1 MKIFLAG
8 PHWFG
13 NLTEYCAR
21 ALEKLGCNVK
31 VFYSTDTT
39 KKLFVE
45 KVAERI
51 PYIPYTFTGTIK
63 NRLSIEVYNKKVS
76 IINQDFIDE
85 ALLFSPDVILVISSS
100 GNKILPEFLGRLKQK
115 LDIPLVTWFGDDP
128 LRFYQETKNVLHYD
142 YLFTADPSLIAQ
154 LRLITKNPIEYLPAA
169 ADPDIFKP
177 VKLTDDEIAQFE
189 CDIGFVGAASSG
201 DGGGVM
207 RAKILESISS
217 YNLKIYG
224 DPDWKRLYK
233 DFPFLKSAFQGRIL
247 PVQETN
253 KLFNAAKIVM
263 NIHHP
268 QNKYWASIRTFEI
281 GASGAFQLA
290 DMRKGIEDLFKLN
303 EEIVCYSSIQELRE
317 LVDYYLRHSEER
329 IAIAQRL
336 REKILQQHTY
346 QHRMRTILNCIKQ

>member
-13 NLTEYCAR
+13 NFTEYCAS
-21 ALEKLGCNVK
+21 ALKKLGCNTK
-31 VFYSTDTT
+31 VFFSN
-39 KKLFVE
+39 KPIRESLEE
-45 KVAERI
+45 KIEKSI
-51 PYIPYTFTGTIK
+51 PYIPHTFTGTIK
-63 NRLSIEVYNKKVS
+63 DILSRRIDKKRV
-76 IINQDFIDE
+76 IAINQGFINE
-85 ALLFSPDVILVISSS
+85 ALSFSPDVILVISST
-100 GNKILPEFLGRLKQK
+100 GNKILPESIDRLKQK
-115 LDIPLVTWFGDDP
+115 IDVPIVAWFGDDP
-128 LRFYQETKNVLHYD
+128 LRFYQETKNILHYD
-142 YLFTADPSLIAQ
+142 YLFTGDPTLIAQ
-154 LRLITKNPIEYLPAA
+154 LKLITKNPVEYLPAA

-177 VKLTDDEIAQFE
+177 VKLTDKEIADFG
-189 CDIGFVGAASSG
+189 CDIGFVGAASSA
-201 DGGGVM
+201 DGGGLM
-207 RAKILESISS
+207 RAKILETLSS

-224 DPDWKRLYK
+224 DPDWKQLYK

-290 DMRKGIEDLFKLN
+290 DARKGIEDLFKLN
-303 EEIVCYSSIQELRE
+303 EEIVCYRSLPELRE
-317 LVDYYLRHSEER
+317 LVDYYLGHPEER

-336 REKILQQHTY
+336 RKKVLEKHTY
-346 QHRMRTILNCIKQ
+346 VHRMKTILDYIK